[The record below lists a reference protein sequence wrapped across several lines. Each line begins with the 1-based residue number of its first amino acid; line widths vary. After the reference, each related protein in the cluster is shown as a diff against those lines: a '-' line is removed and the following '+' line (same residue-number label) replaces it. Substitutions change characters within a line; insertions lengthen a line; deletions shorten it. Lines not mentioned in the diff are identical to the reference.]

1 MLDCSYTQMLSA
13 GVLVEL
19 GHVLVRDVIAGQ
31 AWPTILINLCKHAD
45 TDIGQNNS
53 KPRQGLA
60 HLTGT

>member
-1 MLDCSYTQMLSA
+1 MLSA